1 MAKVIGKTVE
11 RQEATFEHIDS
22 IKVDKSS
29 YATCVDI
36 STGTYIVSSG
46 NTVGVNDVDKLIE
59 NCQVLVADGI
69 IKHVAKLSR
78 FRFSLV
84 FPKDTDVDTQRL
96 VLIKLGIPVLKV
108 QKAVKLDSADTM
120 DASGYD
126 FYNLPIPY
134 LKLDTA
140 PPTLGNPLY
149 GETKSAN
156 GFADKVNPVK
166 REAICDELIDAIP
179 VAIETLMSQKLDR
192 IYSPRLDTANI
203 YMVTVRALLR
213 DSDTADTLREL
224 SLTTQELSRM
234 AADKAL
240 LQRDLSDALTYGNK
254 DVINAMQIEL
264 SQMSVEIDKLRSV
277 KETLRGKIKRI
288 GAAKLAEIDK
298 SNTEL
303 LDKLKASNA
312 SKKSNYRTNTV
323 NKDFE
328 NLTDAIRKAIG
339 RADAVKAA
347 KLAAERE
354 AVKSYRDSCKAKGEV
369 FDRKQA
375 VKLAPTFAGKK

>member
-140 PPTLGNPLY
+140 P
-149 GETKSAN
+149 AN
-156 GFADKVNPVK
+156 GFADNVNPVK